1 MRENMALPKSEVAG
15 NKAPII
21 VVGAGP
27 VGLFQALS
35 LYLNGIEC
43 VIMEKRSEAISDTR
57 SLGIHPPCLVM
68 LEELGLLGQ
77 FLKKGIQVDKGI
89 AYNGRKKLGE
99 INFSTTQRSGQKYPY
114 ILIHPQNETEA
125 ILKSTFTELY
135 PHNIKYGYEVTSYR
149 DNEDHL
155 VVYSHKVPHSPENQL
170 TETLENR
177 TPILIACDG
186 KNSTLR
192 SMAGIPYRGSPYP
205 DSYAMG
211 DFPDPECP
219 QSPPFVYITSEG
231 LVESF
236 PIANQKRR
244 WVIKTEHYQ
253 SKPQPKWLSDA
264 IYERVGER
272 PNADSCSMISSFGV
286 QHHKAALRQKNR
298 LFLVGDA
305 AHVVS
310 PIGGQGMNLGWLGA
324 WQLAKDIKKINDIGV
339 LYKPSENPI
348 PLTSYSTNF
357 DAVITEV
364 ARRARWNMRM
374 GRKSKLQWLKQL
386 FTQILLFIPFSSRKL
401 AERFTMSN
409 LPTK

>member
-1 MRENMALPKSEVAG
+1 MGTRLLVT
-15 NKAPII
+15 
-21 VVGAGP
+21 
-27 VGLFQALS
+27 
-35 LYLNGIEC
+35 GI
-43 VIMEKRSEAISDTR
+43 MGT
-57 SLGIHPPCLVM
+57 
-68 LEELGLLGQ
+68 
-77 FLKKGIQVDKGI
+77 
-89 AYNGRKKLGE
+89 N
-99 INFSTTQRSGQKYPY
+99 
-114 ILIHPQNETEA
+114 
-125 ILKSTFTELY
+125 
-135 PHNIKYGYEVTSYR
+135 
-149 DNEDHL
+149 L
-155 VVYSHKVPHSPENQL
+155 VVYSHKVPHSTENQL
-170 TETLENR
+170 TETQEHR

-192 SMAGIPYRGSPYP
+192 SMAGIPYKGSPYP

-211 DFPDPECP
+211 DFPDPEYP
-219 QSPPFVYITSEG
+219 PSPPFVYITSEG

-236 PIANQKRR
+236 PIADQKRR

-253 SKPQPKWLSDA
+253 SKPQPKWLSEA

-286 QHHKAALRQKNR
+286 QHHRAALRQKNR

-324 WQLAKDIKKINDIGV
+324 WQLAKDVKILYGKGV

-357 DAVITEV
+357 DAVVTEV
-364 ARRARWNMRM
+364 ARRAHWNMRM

-386 FTQILLFIPFSSRKL
+386 FIQILLYIPVSSRKL

>member
-1 MRENMALPKSEVAG
+1 MAVPKPDVTG

-35 LYLNGIEC
+35 LYLKGIEC

-68 LEELGLLGQ
+68 LEELGLLSQ
-77 FLKKGIQVDKGI
+77 FLKKGIRVDKGI
-89 AYNGRKKLGE
+89 AHNGRKKLGE
-99 INFSTTQRSGQKYPY
+99 INFSTTQRSGQKHPY

-125 ILKSTFTELY
+125 ILKSAFTELY
-135 PHNIKYGYEVTSYR
+135 PHNIKYGYEVTSYQ
-149 DNEDHL
+149 DNGDHL
-155 VVYSHKVPHSPENQL
+155 VVYSHKVPQSSENQL
-170 TETLENR
+170 TETLEHR

-186 KNSTLR
+186 KNSTIR
-192 SMAGIPYRGSPYP
+192 SKAGIPYKGSPYP

-211 DFPDPECP
+211 DFPDPEYP
-219 QSPPFVYITSEG
+219 PSPPFVYITSEG

-236 PIANQKRR
+236 PIADQKRR

-253 SKPQPKWLSDA
+253 SKPQPQWLSEA

-272 PNADSCSMISSFGV
+272 PNADACSMISSFGV
-286 QHHKAALRQKNR
+286 QHHRAALRQKNR

-324 WQLAKDIKKINDIGV
+324 WQLAKDVKKLNDKGV

-364 ARRARWNMRM
+364 ARRAHWNMKM

-386 FTQILLFIPFSSRKL
+386 FIQILLYIPVSSRKL

>member
-1 MRENMALPKSEVAG
+1 MTASVSQES
-15 NKAPII
+15 APII

-35 LYLNGIEC
+35 LHLRGIDC
-43 VIMEKRSEAISDTR
+43 VVIDKRHTSISDTR
-57 SLGIHPPCLVM
+57 SLGIHPPCLDM
-68 LEELGLLGQ
+68 LDELGLLNQ
-77 FLKKGIQVDKGI
+77 FLKKGIRVDKGI
-89 AYNGRKKLGE
+89 AHNGRKKLGE
-99 INFSTTQRSGQKYPY
+99 INFSSTQQSEHKHPY
-114 ILIHPQNETEA
+114 ILIHPQNETERL
-125 ILKSTFTELY
+125 LKNAFSELS
-135 PHNIKYGYEVTSYR
+135 PHSIRYGFEVTDFQ
-149 DNEDHL
+149 DNGDHL
-155 VVYSHKVPHSPENQL
+155 VVYSHEVSQSPDKHVSQSREDRC
-170 TETLENR
+170 T
-177 TPILIACDG
+177 ILIGSDG
-186 KNSTLR
+186 KNSALR
-192 SMAGIPYRGSPYP
+192 RMAGIAFVGSQYP
-205 DSYAMG
+205 DTYAMG
-211 DFPDPECP
+211 DFLDLEYP
-219 QSPPFVYITSEG
+219 QSPPYIYITSEG

-253 SKPQPKWLSDA
+253 SKPQPKWLSEA

-364 ARRARWNMRM
+364 AHRAHWNMRM